1 MVGHIVHV
9 HSSVG
14 RFSAE
19 FKQKLRRVN
28 HVTPKNYLDF
38 INRYTDLLSQQD
50 KTVLEQVRCVGR
62 VRGEGCCVRR
72 GEGCYV
78 SEG

>member
-19 FKQKLRRVN
+19 FKQKLRRIN

-50 KTVLEQVRCVGR
+50 KMVLEQVQLCG
-62 VRGEGCCVRR
+62 
-72 GEGCYV
+72 
-78 SEG
+78 SESGGGG